1 LIPISNSTELR
12 VGRLVRAH
20 GLKGAI
26 KLELYTDSP
35 ETRFAKGAV
44 LRLQVPETSPWFG
57 QTLTVGEL
65 RWYNQ
70 AAVVFFEGVT
80 DRSQAETLIRAILL
94 IDQPITNVAPEPDAW
109 YDHQLVGLKVLREGV
124 EIGRVT
130 RVDHLPAQ
138 DLLAI
143 DFEGREVLLPFVK
156 ALVPKVDS
164 VAGFLEITPPGGLFE
179 PLEGELEAAE
189 AAETA
194 DAAAPETEAHHEN

>member
-1 LIPISNSTELR
+1 
-12 VGRLVRAH
+12 LVRAH

-44 LRLQVPETSPWFG
+44 LTLQVPETSPWFG
-57 QTLTVGEL
+57 KTLTVTEL

-70 AAVVFFEGVT
+70 SPVVFFEGVT

-94 IDQPITNVAPEPDAW
+94 VDQPISKIAPEPEAW
-109 YDHQLVGLKVLREGV
+109 YDHQLIGLRVLREGV
-124 EIGRVT
+124 EIGTIT

-156 ALVPKVDS
+156 ALVPNVDS
-164 VAGFLEITPPGGLFE
+164 VAGFIEITPPGGLFE
-179 PLEGELEAAE
+179 PLESDLEDVE
-189 AAETA
+189 VETA
-194 DAAAPETEAHHEN
+194 GDSVPSEN